1 MNDRLPVVAVPPECI
16 EGEVPRER
24 PENPADTG
32 AAAAPASRWF
42 DLLAAPRLAV
52 PFLVAFGL
60 IVLVVNLG
68 GYPAYT
74 RGEPREAIRIVD
86 IMHGSWI
93 LPTQPGI
100 GLPWKPPLMY
110 WLGGLVS
117 MLLGAVNEWSVRLP
131 SGLLAVGGIVCCY
144 LYVRRLFDDR
154 SALAGALILA
164 TTLQYQ
170 QAGSAARV
178 DMTLTFFIE
187 LACFEFIAI
196 AEGLTQRRMLLYAAL
211 AAAVLA
217 KGPIGVVLPTLVAL
231 IWMATERRWSV
242 LRELRL
248 VSGASLVAV
257 VAGGWYAAAAIV
269 GGQAFV
275 RRQILAENL
284 YRLLPNHAFHEPHQ
298 HPFYFV
304 ELALIAGF
312 MPWTVFIPLAAAALC
327 KRMRI
332 WNPRF
337 SYLVIW
343 TATVLIF
350 YNLPR
355 SKRGVYLLALYPALA
370 AIVAIL
376 LNAARHRTAE
386 LARPLRLTARAGSV
400 AFTGVGLAALVCEFG
415 MWLYGP
421 GFLDPAMR
429 LAGVR
434 VPELTVQLAHAI
446 AARPVAAVVLPVLVC
461 ASGAYL
467 MFARFDI
474 DRVFAAVVSGISCA
488 ILAAHLFVVP
498 AIAQTLTLKYFT
510 LESMKIAGS
519 DRLANLEAVNFDVAF
534 YSERSIPLLSPLN
547 AHEADYLF
555 CSRRFYWL
563 LSEKTRGQFTI
574 VLTSGPT
581 SLDASGRMLLLK
593 RAGENAVE

>member
-1 MNDRLPVVAVPPECI
+1 MPPQSL
-16 EGEVPRER
+16 EGEPPRER
-24 PENPADTG
+24 PEHPTAPEASPATARG
-32 AAAAPASRWF
+32 WF

-68 GYPAYT
+68 GYPIYT

-86 IMHGSWI
+86 IMRGSWI

-110 WLGGLVS
+110 WLCGLAS
-117 MLLGAVNEWSVRLP
+117 MLFGSVNEWAVRLP
-131 SGLLAVGGIVCCY
+131 SALLAVGGIVCCY
-144 LYVRRLFDDR
+144 LYVRRLFDER
-154 SALAGALILA
+154 SALASALILA
-164 TTLQYQ
+164 TAIQYQ

-178 DMTLTFFIE
+178 DMTLTFFVE

-196 AEGLTQRRMLLYAAL
+196 AEGLTRRRMLLYAAL
-211 AAAVLA
+211 ALAVLA
-217 KGPIGVVLPTLVAL
+217 KGPIGVVLPALVAL
-231 IWMATERRWSV
+231 IWMATQRRWSV
-242 LRELRL
+242 LRDLRL
-248 VSGASLVAV
+248 VSGAVLVAV
-257 VAGGWYAAAAIV
+257 VAGGWYVAATIV

-275 RRQILAENL
+275 HRQILSENL

-304 ELALIAGF
+304 ELALIGGF
-312 MPWTVFIPLAAAALC
+312 MPWTVFIPLAAAALV
-327 KRMRI
+327 KRMHR

-376 LNAARHRTAE
+376 LNAGRHRSAE
-386 LARPLRLTARAGSV
+386 LARSLRLTAWAGSV
-400 AFTGVGLAALVCEFG
+400 AFTAIGLAALACELG
-415 MWLYGP
+415 MRLYGP
-421 GFLDPAMR
+421 AFLDPAMR
-429 LAGVR
+429 LVGVG
-434 VPELTVQLAHAI
+434 VPELTVQLALAI
-446 AARPVAAVVLPVLVC
+446 AARPVAAVVLPALVC
-461 ASGAYL
+461 GSGVYL

-488 ILAAHLFVVP
+488 ILTAHLFVVP

-510 LESMKIAGS
+510 QKSIKIVGAS
-519 DRLANLEAVNFDVAF
+519 RLANFEAINFDVVF
-534 YSERSIPLLSPLN
+534 YSGRSLPLLSPQR
-547 AHEADYLF
+547 AREADYFF
-555 CSRRFYWL
+555 CSRHLYWR
-563 LSEKTRGQFTI
+563 LSEKTRAMFTI

-581 SLDASGRMLLLK
+581 SLDGSNEMLLLK
-593 RAGENAVE
+593 RVGEDARQWSAS